1 MYDNNGIVGNRIVGL
16 NLHQKK
22 IKILTHVC
30 VWLVLMALPYIMHS
44 YRAMPSRAYTQEE
57 ISDFFK
63 IDYMGYFFWIGTF
76 YLNSAVLIPNLLLK
90 KKYFYYSL
98 TFISIY
104 ALYLFFHHQIYEAL
118 EIDVPYNL
126 VRTSWLRLP
135 AFLLTMAASLAYS
148 LNNNLLEYKNKLHET
163 DREKLKTELSF
174 LRSQISPHF
183 IFNILNNIVALVRL
197 NSSELEPTVMKL
209 SGLMKYMLYHT
220 DEEKVNIKVEEE
232 YLKDYIDLQK
242 QRFGRKVKVETTFN
256 INNEYQLIEPML
268 LIPFIENAFKHG
280 VSLIDDAHITI
291 ELFTGEHFLNFS
303 VSNKYS
309 AFNNKEDKD
318 PSSGIGIA
326 NVSRRINLLYENKYE
341 LTINNKN
348 NLFEV
353 NLILKLDA

>member
-1 MYDNNGIVGNRIVGL
+1 MYDRNNIIGL
-16 NLHQKK
+16 NLYNKK
-22 IKILTHVC
+22 FKILIHAC

-44 YRAMPSRAYTQEE
+44 YKVMPSRAYTQEE

-63 IDYMGYFFWIGTF
+63 IDYMGYFFWIATF

-90 KKYFYYSL
+90 KKYLYYTL
-98 TFISIY
+98 AFISIY
-104 ALYLFFHHQIYEAL
+104 ALYLFFHHQVYEAL

-126 VRTSWLRLP
+126 LRTSWLKLP
-135 AFLLTMAASLAYS
+135 AFLLTMAASMAYS
-148 LNNNLLEYKNKLHET
+148 LNNGLLEYKNRLHET
-163 DREKLKTELSF
+163 DKEKLKTELSF

-220 DEEKVNIKVEEE
+220 DEEKINIKVEEE

-256 INNEYQLIEPML
+256 INNQHQLIEPML
-268 LIPFIENAFKHG
+268 LIPFVENAFKHG

-291 ELFTGEHFLNFS
+291 ELFTGEHFLNFN
-303 VSNKYS
+303 VSNKYN
-309 AFNNKEDKD
+309 AFNKEDKD
-318 PSSGIGIA
+318 SSSGIGIA

>member
-1 MYDNNGIVGNRIVGL
+1 MYDNNSIVGL
-16 NLHQKK
+16 NLRHKK
-22 IKILTHVC
+22 IKIFTHVC
-30 VWLVLMALPYIMHS
+30 VWLILMALPYIMHS
-44 YRAMPSRAYTQEE
+44 YKVMPSMAYTQEE

-76 YLNSAVLIPNLLLK
+76 YLNSAILIPNLLLK
-90 KKYFYYSL
+90 KKYLYYTLS
-98 TFISIY
+98 FISIY
-104 ALYLFFHHQIYEAL
+104 ALYLFFHHQVYVAL

-126 VRTSWLRLP
+126 MRTSWLRLP

-163 DREKLKTELSF
+163 DSEKLKTEL
-174 LRSQISPHF
+174 
-183 IFNILNNIVALVRL
+183 NILNNIVALVRL

-280 VSLIDDAHITI
+280 VSLVDDAHITI
-291 ELFTGEHFLNFS
+291 ELFTGEHFLNFN
-303 VSNKYS
+303 VSNRYDS
-309 AFNNKEDKD
+309 FNNKDNKD